1 MPGIFSKN
9 AFMNEVL
16 YGHTFAHAFCSCV
29 PLRMRSA
36 VLLVTER
43 LLPERISD
51 LILAGAP
58 AVHRLNVNCGCA
70 GTNTVGAP
78 IYICTAAARN

>member
-1 MPGIFSKN
+1 MDKSFLISDVKN
-9 AFMNEVL
+9 EIV
-16 YGHTFAHAFCSCV
+16 
-29 PLRMRSA
+29 
-36 VLLVTER
+36 LVTER

-70 GTNTVGAP
+70 GTNTAGAP
-78 IYICTAAARN
+78 ICTTAAQN